1 MIFTWCRKQK
11 TDFFFLQETHSKSDT
26 ETQWKNEW
34 GGEIILSHGSPNSC
48 GVAILLKKGV
58 DCVIHSKILDSQGRY
73 IILKAEIKDKMYVL
87 INIYAPN
94 KDTCIIKFLNT
105 LLFTL
110 CKYKILNSILY
121 TNSKL
126 YKIGYTADD
135 KCSFCESEPETLPHF
150 FFHCVYSQLFW
161 KQFESYYYS
170 LTKEFF
176 HLTLQDV
183 LIGIITSKCP
193 LIICY

>member
-1 MIFTWCRKQK
+1 MGVDTCKLVSLNVRSISNFLKRRMIFTWCRKQK
-11 TDFFFLQETHSKSDT
+11 TDSIFLQETHSKSDT

-48 GVAILLKKGV
+48 GVAILLTKGV

-105 LLFTL
+105 LLFTSRKENL
-110 CKYKILNSILY
+110 DEEENIILVGDFN
-121 TNSKL
+121 
-126 YKIGYTADD
+126 
-135 KCSFCESEPETLPHF
+135 
-150 FFHCVYSQLFW
+150 
-161 KQFESYYYS
+161 
-170 LTKEFF
+170 
-176 HLTLQDV
+176 
-183 LIGIITSKCP
+183 CP
-193 LIICY
+193 LNPFLDKKRGYSNTEEICCEDYRKFAR